1 MAEKVVKLEVQLEE
15 YCKKLE
21 NIEKT
26 LNELQK
32 DTRARF
38 EDMSNRLTALEI
50 QLKTT
55 EQEKKN
61 VINIRL
67 WLIGLSIST
76 ILALVG
82 MFLKW

>member
-38 EDMSNRLTALEI
+38 EDVSNRLTSLEI

>member
-76 ILALVG
+76 ILALMG

>member
-1 MAEKVVKLEVQLEE
+1 MAEKVVKFEVQLEE

>member
-82 MFLKW
+82 MFLIS

>member
-1 MAEKVVKLEVQLEE
+1 MAEKVVKFEVQLAE

-55 EQEKKN
+55 EQEKRN

-76 ILALVG
+76 ILALIG

>member
-38 EDMSNRLTALEI
+38 EDMLNRLTALEI

>member
-76 ILALVG
+76 ILAIS
-82 MFLKW
+82 

>member
-55 EQEKKN
+55 EQEKRN

>member
-1 MAEKVVKLEVQLEE
+1 MAEKVVKLEVQLAE

-76 ILALVG
+76 ILALMG